1 MSANSTAAALPADLS
16 TPCEPPVRA
25 RESDPRAA
33 ALAPTTAPAR
43 VSSEPMSLDAGN
55 PVSGVDPLLLT
66 CTRIGTFSGDVGL
79 TSATGFFLAREHRLY
94 LVTSR
99 HVFIDAEGKHYPDR
113 ITIEVHVNRADIAA
127 AATVS
132 IPLYRDGLSLWRQA
146 TDSAGEIDVAL
157 IEIADEVLPAEAV
170 YCAFT
175 PEHIAVDEE
184 FIEVGAALL
193 VIGFPLGFHDALHHM
208 PVVRRASLASSFGLR
223 FQGMGYFLT
232 DARTHRGSSG
242 SPVVIRIP
250 GSAGAKT
257 GLSCRLLGV
266 HSSRFDMATRDPVED
281 EALGLNCA
289 WYSDVL
295 LTLTEN

>member
-1 MSANSTAAALPADLS
+1 MSLNATALALPAESPLPTLESLEIEDAQNGAQAQPQVAPEAA
-16 TPCEPPVRA
+16 TAVEP
-25 RESDPRAA
+25 
-33 ALAPTTAPAR
+33 L
-43 VSSEPMSLDAGN
+43 SLDDGN
-55 PVSGVDPLLLT
+55 PVPGIDPLLLT
-66 CTRIGTFSGDVGL
+66 CTRIGTFDGDVGL
-79 TSATGFFLAREHRLY
+79 TSATGFFLARDQRLF

-99 HVFIDAEGKHYPDR
+99 HVFIDAEGNHHPDR
-113 ITIEVHVNRADIAA
+113 ITIELHVNRADIAA
-127 AATVS
+127 AETFT
-132 IPLYRDGLSLWRQA
+132 IPLFRDGLSLWRQA
-146 TDSAGEIDVAL
+146 TDSAGDVDVAL
-157 IEIADEVLPAEAV
+157 IEVDQTLLPPDAV

-175 PEHIAVDEE
+175 PDHIVPDEE

-242 SPVVIRIP
+242 SPVVIRVP
-250 GSAGAKT
+250 PTAG
-257 GLSCRLLGV
+257 GRGGVSCRLLGI

-289 WYSDVL
+289 WYADVL
-295 LTLTEN
+295 LTLSKG